1 MGLRSRILRLVHPDN
16 GGPRKRNV
24 LEALARGKEDSRTTF
39 KRLLASGDLV
49 MYGDHRGATYG
60 QPGYRKPRRNTA

>member
-16 GGPRKRNV
+16 GGPRKCNV

-39 KRLLASGDLV
+39 KRLLASGALD
-49 MYGDHRGATYG
+49 
-60 QPGYRKPRRNTA
+60 